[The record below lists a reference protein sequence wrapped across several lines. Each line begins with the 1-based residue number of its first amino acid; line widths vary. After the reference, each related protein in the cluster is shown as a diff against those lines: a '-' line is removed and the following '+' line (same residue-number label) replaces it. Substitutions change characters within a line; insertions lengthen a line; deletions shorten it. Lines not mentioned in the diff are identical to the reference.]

1 MVRYSGRHSE
11 GKSTE
16 DVQKNRQKSN
26 PTPSKSSRNIRDNKG
41 CGNNHTGQYWNGR
54 EWVLDPNLVKTIENL
69 YDKLEA
75 ATKSKR
81 ELEEDMSCIE
91 SPPSD
96 DLKVAAEAG
105 LEAAFHSAKAELC
118 LYKKAKTGSRSG
130 SSTDVIEER
139 KLLEATKKETIENM
153 QAYDPDT
160 HLAHKKIH
168 NILEKRKPR
177 NIKYVAIEKLVL
189 RLMRR

>member
-11 GKSTE
+11 GKSTG
-16 DVQKNRQKSN
+16 DVHNNRQKSN
-26 PTPSKSSRNIRDNKG
+26 PTRSNSSRNIRDSKG
-41 CGNNHTGQYWNGR
+41 YGNNHPGQYWNGR
-54 EWVLDPNLVKTIENL
+54 KWVLDPNLVKTIENL

-75 ATKSKR
+75 ATKSKW

-105 LEAAFHSAKAELC
+105 LEAAFHSAKAEKFKEIQQS

-130 SSTDVIEER
+130 SSTDGIEGR
-139 KLLEATKKETIENM
+139 ITTNWDMIGLFAAGIPYTLL
-153 QAYDPDT
+153 YG
-160 HLAHKKIH
+160 
-168 NILEKRKPR
+168 
-177 NIKYVAIEKLVL
+177 
-189 RLMRR
+189 

>member
-16 DVQKNRQKSN
+16 DVHNNRQKSN
-26 PTPSKSSRNIRDNKG
+26 PTRSNSSRNIRDSKG
-41 CGNNHTGQYWNGR
+41 Y
-54 EWVLDPNLVKTIENL
+54 
-69 YDKLEA
+69 EA
-75 ATKSKR
+75 ATKSKW

-105 LEAAFHSAKAELC
+105 LEAAFHSAKAEKFKEIQRS

-130 SSTDVIEER
+130 SSTDEIEGR
-139 KLLEATKKETIENM
+139 I
-153 QAYDPDT
+153 
-160 HLAHKKIH
+160 
-168 NILEKRKPR
+168 
-177 NIKYVAIEKLVL
+177 
-189 RLMRR
+189 